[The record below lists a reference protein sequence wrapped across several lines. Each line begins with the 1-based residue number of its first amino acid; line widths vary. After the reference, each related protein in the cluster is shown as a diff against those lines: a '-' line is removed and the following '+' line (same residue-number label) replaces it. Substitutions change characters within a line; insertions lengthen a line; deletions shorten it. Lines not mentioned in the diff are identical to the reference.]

1 MHVRLEDICKS
12 FNGRSILEDL
22 SFDARAGYVF
32 GVLGPHNAGKTTAL
46 RIILDIIKPNNGL
59 VSYDDMPMGSKIRD
73 AIGYLP
79 EERGLYQTDPLN
91 KILIH
96 FARLKNMSRKKAS
109 VEAVRLMDRF
119 NMIDKMDT
127 PVSDLNED
135 LQQKVQMMC
144 AIIHNPDL
152 IILDE
157 PFAGLTPNN
166 VTLMGK
172 LLQRFKDEGKTVILA
187 TDQLD
192 DAEHV
197 CDQVLM
203 LNNGQIILQDNV
215 SKIHKK
221 YQENLIKVEADNDL
235 DSLKSIYGVKRFVQ
249 EKRTARLYIDSKIP
263 PQKILDV
270 IIKSV
275 KVSRVEV
282 NRPSLNDIFLQLV
295 NGKN

>member
-1 MHVRLEDICKS
+1 
-12 FNGRSILEDL
+12 
-22 SFDARAGYVF
+22 
-32 GVLGPHNAGKTTAL
+32 
-46 RIILDIIKPNNGL
+46 
-59 VSYDDMPMGSKIRD
+59 
-73 AIGYLP
+73 
-79 EERGLYQTDPLN
+79 
-91 KILIH
+91 
-96 FARLKNMSRKKAS
+96 
-109 VEAVRLMDRF
+109 
-119 NMIDKMDT
+119 MIDKMDT